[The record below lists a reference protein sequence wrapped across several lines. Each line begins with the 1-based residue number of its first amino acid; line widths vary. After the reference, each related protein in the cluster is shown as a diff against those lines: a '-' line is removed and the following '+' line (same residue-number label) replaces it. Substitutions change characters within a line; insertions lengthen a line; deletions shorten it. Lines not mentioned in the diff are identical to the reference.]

1 MSESERARANSAPA
15 GQSPGG
21 VDPSMEDIL
30 ASIRRILA
38 EEEGA
43 APATPALAAEVD
55 DGVLQLD
62 ASMMLADPI
71 ALPDASPAA
80 GLTSP
85 ALAAPAPMSPGLAS
99 PALIPPSLASQAA
112 PVPAA
117 PSLVH
122 ETSVPPGP
130 LTSPTGPSLM
140 APEAAAAT
148 ATSVGSLVRTL
159 AAERATQ
166 VYGGGPTIEDLVR
179 AELRPL
185 LKQWLDTNLP
195 GMVERLVRAEIER
208 VVGRVV
214 P

>member
-1 MSESERARANSAPA
+1 
-15 GQSPGG
+15 
-21 VDPSMEDIL
+21 MEDIL

-43 APATPALAAEVD
+43 APATPALAADVD

-71 ALPDASPAA
+71 ALPDASPV
-80 GLTSP
+80 
-85 ALAAPAPMSPGLAS
+85 PAPPPSVLAS
-99 PALIPPSLASQAA
+99 PVPAPQAA

-122 ETSVPPGP
+122 ATSVPPEP
-130 LTSPTGPSLM
+130 LTAPSGSSLM

-159 AAERATQ
+159 TAERATQ
-166 VYGGGPTIEDLVR
+166 VYSGGPTIEDLVR

-195 GMVERLVRAEIER
+195 SMVERLVRAEIER